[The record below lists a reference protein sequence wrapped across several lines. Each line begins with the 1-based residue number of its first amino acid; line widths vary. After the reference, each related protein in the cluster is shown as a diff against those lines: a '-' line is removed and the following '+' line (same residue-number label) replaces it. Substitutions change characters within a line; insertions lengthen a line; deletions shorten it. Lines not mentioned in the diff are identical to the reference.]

1 MKWSRWHERTY
12 EASTLA
18 SGASWSIDMFENL
31 YFRCGWMES
40 TLKIARGCSAA
51 FNPRGGMLLYF
62 RSSPK
67 YSYLDFP
74 IWHIWQV
81 CRIAVHLRAKLSADV
96 GDPKFFS
103 SMNGEKFLKMPN
115 TIVDNEVDTVTYEQI
130 CGAEETVSPSSF
142 PPSPSSPCIEARTS
156 TALHFSLIRAQ
167 NANGKTT

>member
-1 MKWSRWHERTY
+1 MTRLDIVTFFHFLINFTYFTLSISILHVTFRLYIFFSVKMKWSRWHEQTY

-18 SGASWSIDMFENL
+18 SIASWSIDMFENL
-31 YFRCGWMES
+31 YFRCGWMGS
-40 TLKIARGCSAA
+40 ALKIAWGCSAA

-96 GDPKFFS
+96 CDPKFPAPWMAKNF
-103 SMNGEKFLKMPN
+103 EKCRI
-115 TIVDNEVDTVTYEQI
+115 T
-130 CGAEETVSPSSF
+130 
-142 PPSPSSPCIEARTS
+142 
-156 TALHFSLIRAQ
+156 
-167 NANGKTT
+167 